1 MEWKIMRASDIF
13 KEEKAYM
20 ANIDTIQDLEELSQK
35 YHQRLIIDFVEK
47 EIIIYDYYV
56 E

>member
-1 MEWKIMRASDIF
+1 MKWKIMRASDIF

-20 ANIDTIQDLEELSQK
+20 ANIDTIQNLKELSQK
-35 YHQRLIIDFVEK
+35 FNARLIVDFVNN
-47 EIIIYDYYV
+47 EIIIYDDFV